1 MDMFLMTAS
10 LALAGI
16 IAGIYVSGVIHD
28 FRIDDLT
35 AGQYMAMHQM
45 RDRTFTRVMPVVRL
59 TTLVLIAAPAMF
71 AVDAGLP
78 RILTIVAAALVVID
92 IGFTV
97 SRQVPLNKQVQSWTP
112 VTIPDDWAQTRDSWA
127 ANHNLRLV
135 LGLAEYAC
143 LFAAVILTL
152 SR

>member
-1 MDMFLMTAS
+1 MDIFLMTAS

-28 FRIDDLT
+28 YRIDDLT

-45 RDRTFTRVMPVVRL
+45 RDKTFTRVMPIIRL
-59 TTLVLIAAPAMF
+59 ATLLLIAAMAMF
-71 AVDAGLP
+71 AVDPGRP
-78 RILTIVAAALVVID
+78 RVLTIVAAALVVID
-92 IGFTV
+92 IGLTV
-97 SRQVPLNKQVQSWTP
+97 SLQVPLNKRVQSWTP
-112 VTIPDDWAQTRDSWA
+112 VTIPDDWAETRDRWA

>member
-1 MDMFLMTAS
+1 MTAS

-59 TTLVLIAAPAMF
+59 TTLVLIAAMAMF

-78 RILTIVAAALVVID
+78 RILTIVAAVDIINSIRARQDWSPGLLLSLAFCVIVIANCCSAFALV
-92 IGFTV
+92 
-97 SRQVPLNKQVQSWTP
+97 
-112 VTIPDDWAQTRDSWA
+112 
-127 ANHNLRLV
+127 
-135 LGLAEYAC
+135 
-143 LFAAVILTL
+143 
-152 SR
+152 

>member
-1 MDMFLMTAS
+1 MEIFLMTAS

-28 FRIDDLT
+28 YRIDDLT

-45 RDRTFTRVMPVVRL
+45 RDRTFTRVMPVARL
-59 TTLVLIAAPAMF
+59 TTLLLIAAMAMF
-71 AVDAGLP
+71 AVDPGLP

-92 IGFTV
+92 IGFTIG
-97 SRQVPLNKQVQSWTP
+97 RQVPLNKQVQSWTP
-112 VTIPDDWAQTRDSWA
+112 VTIPDDWAQTRDRWA

-135 LGLAEYAC
+135 LGLVEYGC
-143 LFAAVILTL
+143 LFAAVVLTL

>member
-1 MDMFLMTAS
+1 MDIFLMTAS

-28 FRIDDLT
+28 FSIDDLT

-59 TTLVLIAAPAMF
+59 TTLVLIAAMAMF

-78 RILTIVAAALVVID
+78 RILTN

-112 VTIPDDWAQTRDSWA
+112 VTIPHDWAQTRDRWA